1 MDQHD
6 DDPRWVDVLA
16 VILIV
21 MAIGAIAVT
30 VVVIS
35 GCSTTPTVNAPRL
48 PDVEHGSDPSGSLR
62 WLAACGGLMTLTS
75 AVLLFISRGTRGWIT
90 LLLGVGLLMTAYWL
104 AAYVD
109 QMIWLAIPT
118 VAGIVGLSGYQAWKA
133 IKIKRN
139 GGSSGPPSPLKRK
152 GMTL

>member
-1 MDQHD
+1 MQISK
-6 DDPRWVDVLA
+6 RL
-16 VILIV
+16 LIV
-21 MAIGAIAVT
+21 AALTFAMLVL
-30 VVVIS
+30 VLVS
-35 GCSTTPTVNAPRL
+35 GCAGCQSTPEIEIPGGAGGAGGSESADPT
-48 PDVEHGSDPSGSLR
+48 GSLR

-75 AVLLFISRGTRGWIT
+75 AALLFISRGSRGWIT
-90 LLLGVGLLMTAYWL
+90 LILGVGLLITAYWL

-139 GGSSGPPSPLKRK
+139 GGPPGPQTEQEQSP
-152 GMTL
+152 